1 MDFENLWNTLLDYW
15 LIRVPFQNQ
24 HESIQMLWS
33 NLAVTSWKWHRAH
46 WHEIPGPLGRPMIL
60 SGVRVVHWKHPPR
73 PLENP
78 KSMWEDNYSFLQL
91 HLKWRSVGT
100 AGVGRCIL
108 IQQWWPE
115 MCHAVSKWL
124 HVMYTCMSPHL
135 RPGWDGFAFNAAG
148 GWITMPQPGNAT
160 GLQSPQ
166 PCFKPISR
174 NGWHLWLGHANPL
187 EAESPKK
194 RFGAQVWAFVEC
206 HKVEDVMLV
215 FLRRGCGKLHF
226 VWHLLGPRDGIY
238 LFISVFFSRLVFQ
251 DPGLSALRSADAA
264 WEIEGVVLQLEVIHE
279 F

>member
-115 MCHAVSKWL
+115 MCHAVFKVTPCYVHLYVTSSSPGLRWICFQRRRWLNHHASAWQCNWLAKSSAVFQTDFQKWMAS
-124 HVMYTCMSPHL
+124 VTWAC
-135 RPGWDGFAFNAAG
+135 
-148 GWITMPQPGNAT
+148 QPTWGRVAPKSGSVPKFEPLWNAT
-160 GLQSPQ
+160 
-166 PCFKPISR
+166 K
-174 NGWHLWLGHANPL
+174 
-187 EAESPKK
+187 
-194 RFGAQVWAFVEC
+194 
-206 HKVEDVMLV
+206 
-215 FLRRGCGKLHF
+215 
-226 VWHLLGPRDGIY
+226 
-238 LFISVFFSRLVFQ
+238 
-251 DPGLSALRSADAA
+251 
-264 WEIEGVVLQLEVIHE
+264 
-279 F
+279 